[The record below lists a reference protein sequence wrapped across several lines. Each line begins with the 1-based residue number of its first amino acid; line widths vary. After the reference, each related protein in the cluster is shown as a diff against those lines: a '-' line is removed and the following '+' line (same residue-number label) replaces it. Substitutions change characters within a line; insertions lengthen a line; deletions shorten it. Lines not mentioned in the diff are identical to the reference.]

1 MAIIYIAT
9 SNQGK
14 LRDFAAIAGPCAME
28 VAAVPNFQDLS
39 TVVED
44 APTFE
49 TNAQKK
55 AEHYSRF
62 VPGQY
67 VLADD
72 SGLEV
77 DALHGA
83 PGIYSARY
91 AASANHPNSTDEE
104 NNAKLLRELEHIP
117 EQRRQAR
124 FVSAIAVAKD
134 GETLATFRGVA
145 SGIILTEPLGEG
157 GFGYDPLFWFPP
169 LAKSFAELTPAE
181 KATVSHRGLA
191 FRNLLQWFLDSDIR

>member
-1 MAIIYIAT
+1 MATIYIAT

-14 LRDFAAIAGPCAME
+14 LRDFAAIAEPSATE
-28 VAAVPNFQDLS
+28 IAAVPNFRELPS
-39 TVVED
+39 VVED

-62 VPGQY
+62 VPGHY

-77 DALHGA
+77 DALNGA
-83 PGIYSARY
+83 PGIYSATY
-91 AASANHPNSTDEE
+91 AASPNHPNSTDEE
-104 NNAKLLRELEHIP
+104 NNAKLLRELASVP
-117 EQRRQAR
+117 EERRQAR
-124 FVSAIAVAKD
+124 FVCAIAVAKD
-134 GETLATFRGVA
+134 GATLATFRGVA
-145 SGIILTEPLGEG
+145 SGIILREPLGEG

-169 LAKSFAELTPAE
+169 LAKSFAELTPEE
-181 KATVSHRGLA
+181 KATISHRGQA

>member
-1 MAIIYIAT
+1 MALLYIAT
-9 SNQGK
+9 SNPGK
-14 LRDFAAIAGPCAME
+14 LRDFGAIAAPYAIE
-28 VAAVPNFQDLS
+28 VAAVPNFKELPMA
-39 TVVED
+39 VED

-62 VPGQY
+62 VPGEY

-77 DALHGA
+77 DALGAA

-91 AASANHPNSTDEE
+91 AASPDHTNSSDEA
-104 NNAKLLRELEHIP
+104 NNAKLLREMENVP
-117 EQRRQAR
+117 EERRQAR
-124 FVSAIAVAKD
+124 FVCAIAVAKD
-134 GETLATFRGVA
+134 GETQATFRGVA
-145 SGIILTEPLGEG
+145 SGVILREILGEG

-169 LAKSFAELTPAE
+169 LARSFAELTPEE
-181 KATVSHRGLA
+181 KATVSHRGQA
-191 FRNLLQWFLDSDIR
+191 FHKLLQWFLDSDIR